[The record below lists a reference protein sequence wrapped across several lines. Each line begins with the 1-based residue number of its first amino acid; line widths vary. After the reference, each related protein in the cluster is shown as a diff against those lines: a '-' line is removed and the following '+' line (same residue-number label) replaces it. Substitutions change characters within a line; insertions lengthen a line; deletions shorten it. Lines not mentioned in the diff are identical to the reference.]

1 MGEKICP
8 FRDQKK
14 GGKVFLITVIAFL
27 FILGFSITIHEFGHF
42 LFAKIFN
49 IPVEK
54 FSIGFGPPIIKKKI
68 GETDFRIAYFP
79 FGGYVK
85 MAGEEDAEI
94 PFSKQNLESPE
105 KQTPGFYEASLFHR
119 IMVVLS
125 GPVFNI
131 FSGVI
136 VLIVLYMFFGLYV
149 NPHLRLKVEN
159 GSYAERIGFQ
169 NLDSLISI
177 NGKALDYWDEL
188 ETTLATKKDSVVK
201 IKLKRAGQI
210 LEMNLIV
217 KPESLILNP
226 FVPPVVGSL
235 KIDGPA
241 YKAGMANNDTIINI
255 GGREIETWDDFVSI
269 VRKSKN
275 VPLNIIWKHNG
286 ELKSAVI
293 TPLPYYD
300 PILKD
305 TIGQIGIVMPLK
317 KIHIKPGRAVIMAV
331 NRSIE
336 LIYLTLKTFYQL
348 IKGEISRKA
357 LGGPIAIARLTGESA
372 RWGFE
377 NLLSLLSVIS
387 INLGLVNLFPI
398 PALDG
403 GHIIIA
409 LIEGIRKKRFS
420 KKTRLVIQQIGFA
433 LIIMLIIYVTFNDL
447 TR

>member
-1 MGEKICP
+1 
-8 FRDQKK
+8 
-14 GGKVFLITVIAFL
+14 VFLITAIAFL

-42 LFAKIFN
+42 LFAKIFH

-79 FGGYVK
+79 VGGYVK
-85 MAGEEDAEI
+85 LAGEEDAEF
-94 PFSKQNLESPE
+94 PFSKQNPESPE
-105 KQTPGFYEASLFHR
+105 NQIPNFYEAPLFHR

-131 FSGVI
+131 FSGAI

-159 GSYAERIGFQ
+159 GSYAERVGFQ
-169 NLDSLISI
+169 NLDSLISV
-177 NGKALDYWDEL
+177 NGKALYYWDEL
-188 ETTLATKKDSVVK
+188 ETTISAKKDSVVK
-201 IKLKRAGQI
+201 IKLKRTGQI
-210 LEMNLIV
+210 LELNLVV
-217 KPESLILNP
+217 KPESLNLNP

-241 YKAGMANNDTIINI
+241 YKAGMAYNDTIINI
-255 GGREIETWDDFVSI
+255 DGREIETWDDFVSI

-275 VPLNIIWKHNG
+275 VPLNITWKHNG
-286 ELKSAVI
+286 EIKSGVI

-317 KIHIKPGRAVIMAV
+317 KIHIKPGRAVMMAI

-357 LGGPIAIARLTGESA
+357 LGGPIAIAKLTGESA

-403 GHIIIA
+403 GHILIA
-409 LIEGIRKKRFS
+409 IIEGIRKKRFS
-420 KKTRLVIQQIGFA
+420 KKTRLIIQQVGFA
-433 LIIMLIIYVTFNDL
+433 LIIILIIYVTFNDL

>member
-1 MGEKICP
+1 M
-8 FRDQKK
+8 
-14 GGKVFLITVIAFL
+14 ITVVAFL

-42 LFAKIFN
+42 ILAKIFH

-68 GETDFRIAYFP
+68 GETDFRIAYIP
-79 FGGYVK
+79 VGGYVK

-94 PFSKQNLESPE
+94 PFSKQNLESSE
-105 KQTPGFYEASLFHR
+105 NQMLGFYDAPLVHR
-119 IMVVLS
+119 VMVVLS

-131 FSGVI
+131 FSGAI
-136 VLIVLYMFFGLYV
+136 VLIILYMFFGLYV
-149 NPHLRLKVEN
+149 NPHMRIKVEN
-159 GSYAERIGFQ
+159 GSYAERIGLK
-169 NLDSLISI
+169 NLDSLISVNGQSI
-177 NGKALDYWDEL
+177 NYWDEMERVL
-188 ETTLATKKDSVVK
+188 QTKKDSVVK
-201 IKLKRAGQI
+201 FTIKREGQTI
-210 LEMNLIV
+210 EMNLVV
-217 KPESLILNP
+217 KPESLILSP

-241 YKAGMANNDTIINI
+241 HKAGMANNDTIISI
-255 GGREIETWDDFVSI
+255 DGEKIETWDDFVSI
-269 VRKSKN
+269 VRSSKN
-275 VPLNIIWKHNG
+275 VPLNITWKHNG
-286 ELKSAVI
+286 ELKSGVI

-305 TIGQIGIVMPLK
+305 TVGQIGIVMPLK
-317 KIHIKPGRAVIMAV
+317 KINMKPNKAVAMAIS
-331 NRSIE
+331 RSIE

-387 INLGLVNLFPI
+387 INLGLVNLFPV

-403 GHIIIA
+403 GHIVIA
-409 LIEGIRKKRFS
+409 VIEGIRKKRFS

-433 LIIMLIIYVTFNDL
+433 IIIILIIYVTFNDL

>member
-1 MGEKICP
+1 ML
-8 FRDQKK
+8 
-14 GGKVFLITVIAFL
+14 LITVIAFL

-42 LFAKIFN
+42 IFAKIFR

-68 GETDFRIAYFP
+68 GETDFRIAYLP
-79 FGGYVK
+79 VGGYVK

-94 PFSKQNLESPE
+94 PFSKQNLKSPE
-105 KQTPGFYEASLFHR
+105 NQVPGFYEAPLFHR

-131 FSGVI
+131 FSGAF

-149 NPHLRLKVEN
+149 NPHLRIKVED
-159 GSYAERIGFQ
+159 GSYAERLGLK
-169 NLDSLISI
+169 NLDSLIAI
-177 NGKALDYWDEL
+177 NGLSISYWDEI
-188 ETTLATKKDSVVK
+188 ERIFEAKKDSV
-201 IKLKRAGQI
+201 IKFTIKREFQI
-210 LEMNLIV
+210 LEMDLVVN
-217 KPESLILNP
+217 PESLDLRP

-241 YKAGMANNDTIINI
+241 HKAGMANNDTIISI
-255 GGREIETWDDFVSI
+255 DGEKIETWDDFVSI

-275 VPLNIIWKHNG
+275 VPLNITWKHNN

-293 TPLPYYD
+293 TPQPYYD
-300 PILKD
+300 PILRD
-305 TIGQIGIVMPLK
+305 TIGQIGIVMSLK
-317 KIHIKPGRAVIMAV
+317 KINIKPGRAVLMAI
-331 NRSIE
+331 NRSVE
-336 LIYLTLKTFYQL
+336 LIYLTLKIFYQL

-403 GHIIIA
+403 GHIVIA
-409 LIEGIRKKRFS
+409 LIEGLRKKRFS
-420 KKTRLVIQQIGFA
+420 KRTRLVIQQIGFA
-433 LIIMLIIYVTFNDL
+433 IIIMLIIYVTLNDL

>member
-1 MGEKICP
+1 M
-8 FRDQKK
+8 
-14 GGKVFLITVIAFL
+14 FLITVIAFL

-42 LFAKIFN
+42 IFAKIFR

-68 GETDFRIAYFP
+68 GETDFRIAYIP
-79 FGGYVK
+79 VGGYVK

-94 PFSKQNLESPE
+94 PFSKQNLETSE
-105 KQTPGFYEASLFHR
+105 NQIPGFYDAPLSHR
-119 IMVVLS
+119 IMVVFS

-131 FSGVI
+131 FSGAL
-136 VLIVLYMFFGLYV
+136 VLIILYVFFGLYV
-149 NPHLRLKVEN
+149 NPHLRIKVEN
-159 GSYAERIGFQ
+159 GSYAERIGLK
-169 NLDSLISI
+169 NLDSLISVNDRYI
-177 NGKALDYWDEL
+177 NYWDEMEKVL
-188 ETTLATKKDSVVK
+188 QTKKDSV
-201 IKLKRAGQI
+201 IKFTLKREGEI
-210 LEMNLIV
+210 LEMSLVV

-241 YKAGMANNDTIINI
+241 HKAGMAINDTIISI
-255 GGREIETWDDFVSI
+255 DGEKIETWDNFVSI
-269 VRKSKN
+269 VRRSKN
-275 VPLNIIWKHNG
+275 VPLNITWKHNN

-293 TPLPYYD
+293 IPLPYYD

-317 KIHIKPGRAVIMAV
+317 KINIKPGRAAAMAID
-331 NRSIE
+331 RSIE

-403 GHIIIA
+403 GHIVVAIM
-409 LIEGIRKKRFS
+409 EGIRKKRFS

-433 LIIMLIIYVTFNDL
+433 IIIILIIYVTFNDL

>member
-1 MGEKICP
+1 M
-8 FRDQKK
+8 
-14 GGKVFLITVIAFL
+14 FLITVIAFL

-42 LFAKIFN
+42 IFAKIFK

-68 GETDFRIAYFP
+68 GETDFRIAYIP
-79 FGGYVK
+79 VGGYVK

-94 PFSKQNLESPE
+94 PFSKQNLETSE
-105 KQTPGFYEASLFHR
+105 NQIPGFYEAPLFHR
-119 IMVVLS
+119 IMVVIS

-131 FSGVI
+131 ISGAI

-149 NPHLRLKVEN
+149 NPHLRIKVEN
-159 GSYAERIGFQ
+159 GSYAERIGLK

-177 NGKALDYWDEL
+177 NDQPISYWDEI
-188 ETTLATKKDSVVK
+188 EGIFESKKDSV
-201 IKLKRAGQI
+201 IKVTLKREGQI
-210 LEMNLIV
+210 LVMNLV
-217 KPESLILNP
+217 VNPDSLILTP

-241 YKAGMANNDTIINI
+241 HKAGMVNNDTIISI
-255 GGREIETWDDFVSI
+255 DGKKIETWDDFVSI

-275 VPLNIIWKHNG
+275 VPLNITYKHNN

-317 KIHIKPGRAVIMAV
+317 KINIKPGKAVAMAI
-331 NRSIE
+331 NRSVE

-357 LGGPIAIARLTGESA
+357 LGGPIAIAKLTGESA

-403 GHIIIA
+403 GHIVVAI
-409 LIEGIRKKRFS
+409 IEGIRKKRFS
-420 KKTRLVIQQIGFA
+420 KKTRLVIQQVGFA
-433 LIIMLIIYVTFNDL
+433 IIILLIIYVTFNDL